1 MSTVEDKNLPELLD
15 LFEDKKVN
23 KITNYV
29 EGSDVIALLE
39 IAREMKNTR
48 YELFSRQIEDN
59 IKENKGKPNVNLMK
73 KLYLKYVAG
82 KSTSLRKAENI
93 EIVNSYIMDLINNCK
108 YSEDVKEID
117 DILNNYKQDNML
129 TNTEYNY
136 LSQKLR
142 EKESEILEGI

>member
-1 MSTVEDKNLPELLD
+1 MSTVENKNLPALLD
-15 LFEDKKVN
+15 LFEDKEVN

-29 EGSDVIALLE
+29 EGSETVPILE
-39 IAREMKNTR
+39 IARAENNT
-48 YELFSRQIEDN
+48 YELFSRRIIDN
-59 IKENKGKPNVNLMK
+59 VKANKGKPPESLMK
-73 KLYLKYVAG
+73 KLYLKYVLG
-82 KSTSLRKAENI
+82 QGSSLRKSANI
-93 EIVNSYIMDLINNCK
+93 EVVNSYIMDLINNCK
-108 YSEDVKEID
+108 YSEDVKEVD

>member
-1 MSTVEDKNLPELLD
+1 MTEVKDKDLPVLLD

-39 IAREMKNTR
+39 IAREKKNTR

-108 YSEDVKEID
+108 YSEDVKEVD
-117 DILNNYKQDNML
+117 DILNNYKQDDML

>member
-1 MSTVEDKNLPELLD
+1 MTEVKDKDLPVLLD

-39 IAREMKNTR
+39 IAREKKNTR

-108 YSEDVKEID
+108 YSEDVKEVD

>member
-1 MSTVEDKNLPELLD
+1 MSEVKDKDLPALLD
-15 LFEDKKVN
+15 LFEDKEVN

-29 EGSDVIALLE
+29 EGSEVIALLE
-39 IAREMKNTR
+39 IAREENPT

-59 IKENKGKPNVNLMK
+59 VKVNKGKPNENLLK
-73 KLYLKYVAG
+73 KLYLKYVLG
-82 KSTSLRKAENI
+82 QGSSLRKSVNI
-93 EIVNSYIMDLINNCK
+93 EVVNSYIMDLINNCK
-108 YSEDVKEID
+108 YSEAVKEVD
-117 DILNNYKQDNML
+117 DMLNNYKQDNML

>member
-1 MSTVEDKNLPELLD
+1 MSEVKDKDLPALLD
-15 LFEDKKVN
+15 LFEDKEVN

-39 IAREMKNTR
+39 IAREENTT
-48 YELFSRQIEDN
+48 YELLSRQIEDN
-59 IKENKGKPNVNLMK
+59 VKVNKGKPPESLMK
-73 KLYLKYVAG
+73 KLYLKYVLG
-82 KSTSLRKAENI
+82 QGSSLRKSANI

-108 YSEDVKEID
+108 YSEDVKEVD
-117 DILNNYKQDNML
+117 DILNNYKQDNMI
-129 TNTEYNY
+129 TTTEYNY

>member
-1 MSTVEDKNLPELLD
+1 MSEVKDKDLPVLLD

-29 EGSDVIALLE
+29 EGSEVIALLE

-93 EIVNSYIMDLINNCK
+93 EIVNSYIMD
-108 YSEDVKEID
+108 
-117 DILNNYKQDNML
+117 
-129 TNTEYNY
+129 
-136 LSQKLR
+136 
-142 EKESEILEGI
+142 

>member
-1 MSTVEDKNLPELLD
+1 MSEVKDKDLPVLLD
-15 LFEDKKVN
+15 LFEDKEVN

-29 EGSDVIALLE
+29 EGSEVIALLE
-39 IAREMKNTR
+39 IAREENTT

-59 IKENKGKPNVNLMK
+59 IKVNKGKPTETLMK

-108 YSEDVKEID
+108 YSEDVKEVD
-117 DILNNYKQDNML
+117 DILNNYKQDDML